1 MSDSEGHHNELPNEK
16 ELLGRIF
23 EMVNQKKEAK
33 TKQPR
38 KKRVM
43 TTEAKAQA
51 VANLKKGRETSLRNR
66 QKAAEVKRQDA
77 PTEAPKKVEPE
88 TAKEEAPAPAP
99 PAPTKVEPKAEEVP
113 VAPPKP
119 EHKVVSEAPKALPPA
134 PAPEPKPSID
144 ISPFAYKVYGGGG
157 NLW

>member
-43 TTEAKAQA
+43 TTEAKAQD
-51 VANLKKGRETSLRNR
+51 VANLKGREASLRTGR
-66 QKAAEVKRQDA
+66 R
-77 PTEAPKKVEPE
+77 
-88 TAKEEAPAPAP
+88 P
-99 PAPTKVEPKAEEVP
+99 PR
-113 VAPPKP
+113 
-119 EHKVVSEAPKALPPA
+119 
-134 PAPEPKPSID
+134 
-144 ISPFAYKVYGGGG
+144 
-157 NLW
+157 